1 MAAIP
6 EQYLDLLSPTK
17 KSFAHLATLMKDGSP
32 QVTPVWLDFTD
43 GMIRVNTARGR
54 VKDRN
59 LKVGSR
65 VALSIS
71 DPDNPYRYVQIRG
84 KVAKETEQGADAH
97 IDSLAKK
104 YMGVDSY
111 PYRNAAEKRVIY
123 YIEPVSGQGMN
134 YADPRT
140 RRFYKFSGCR
150 QGIGGY
156 APPIRAAHLYAHAC
170 IWRPRRG
177 ALSAGGPWLPAESYS
192 RRSSRNADRRTR
204 TCRPRAG

>member
-6 EQYLDLLSPTK
+6 EKYSDLLAPSK
-17 KSFAHLATLMKDGSP
+17 KSFAHLATLMKDASP
-32 QVTPVWLDFTD
+32 QVTPVWLDYTD

-65 VALSIS
+65 VALSIQ
-71 DPDNPYRYVQIRG
+71 DPENPYRYVQIRG

-111 PYRNAAEKRVIY
+111 PFRNAAEKRVIY
-123 YIEPVSGQGMN
+123 FIEPTSGQGMN
-134 YADPRT
+134 
-140 RRFYKFSGCR
+140 
-150 QGIGGY
+150 
-156 APPIRAAHLYAHAC
+156 
-170 IWRPRRG
+170 
-177 ALSAGGPWLPAESYS
+177 
-192 RRSSRNADRRTR
+192 
-204 TCRPRAG
+204 

>member
-6 EQYLDLLSPTK
+6 EKYSDLLAPSK
-17 KSFAHLATLMKDGSP
+17 KSFAHLATLMEDGSP
-32 QVTPVWLDFTD
+32 QVTPVWLDYTD

-65 VALSIS
+65 VALSIQ
-71 DPDNPYRYVQIRG
+71 DPENPYRYVQIRG

-111 PYRNAAEKRVIY
+111 PFRNAAEKRVIY
-123 YIEPVSGQGMN
+123 YIEPTSGQGMN
-134 YADPRT
+134 
-140 RRFYKFSGCR
+140 
-150 QGIGGY
+150 
-156 APPIRAAHLYAHAC
+156 
-170 IWRPRRG
+170 
-177 ALSAGGPWLPAESYS
+177 
-192 RRSSRNADRRTR
+192 
-204 TCRPRAG
+204 

>member
-1 MAAIP
+1 MSAIP
-6 EQYLDLLSPTK
+6 EKYMDILTSK

-32 QVTPVWLDFTD
+32 QVTPVWFDLTN
-43 GMIRVNTARGR
+43 GVIRVNTARGR

-71 DPDNPYRYVQIRG
+71 DPDNPYRYVQVRG
-84 KVAKETEQGADAH
+84 KVTKETEEGADAH

-123 YIEPVSGQGMN
+123 YIEPTSGQGMN
-134 YADPRT
+134 
-140 RRFYKFSGCR
+140 
-150 QGIGGY
+150 
-156 APPIRAAHLYAHAC
+156 
-170 IWRPRRG
+170 
-177 ALSAGGPWLPAESYS
+177 
-192 RRSSRNADRRTR
+192 
-204 TCRPRAG
+204 